1 MTTDP
6 DRRRS
11 VSEAGDGAGPVRDA
25 NAAQG
30 ETSPVGEFQRRVA
43 QQQANSD
50 EVEAERAV
58 WQGGYSPKAMVGT
71 WCSLA
76 FISVAMLVGAFLAD
90 PGLLLYTFAAVLLL
104 WVAGGLIYAWR
115 RYGYHY
121 ELTTQ
126 RFVHQAGILTRR
138 TDRIEVIDIDDV
150 SFTQGPIERIFSIGT
165 IVLTSS
171 DRSHPVLSMIGIA
184 DVKRVAGLIDDIRR
198 QERRRRSLHIEA
210 I

>member
-6 DRRRS
+6 DKQRRT
-11 VSEAGDGAGPVRDA
+11 SEAGEVGGAARDAGPA
-25 NAAQG
+25 HG
-30 ETSPVGEFQRRVA
+30 ETSPASEFRRRVA
-43 QQQANSD
+43 DQQANSD
-50 EVEAERAV
+50 DVEAERAV
-58 WQGGYSPKAMVGT
+58 WQGGYSPKAMFGT

-90 PGLLLYTFAAVLLL
+90 PGWLPYTIAAVFVL
-104 WVAGGLIYAWR
+104 WAAGGLIYAWR
-115 RYGYHY
+115 RFGYHY

-126 RFVHQAGILTRR
+126 RFVHQAGIITRR

>member
-1 MTTDP
+1 MSTDP
-6 DRRRS
+6 FKRQS
-11 VSEAGDGAGPVRDA
+11 GSEAGQEGAPAGGPA
-25 NAAQG
+25 SAPG
-30 ETSPVGEFQRRVA
+30 ETSPASDFRRRVA
-43 QQQANSD
+43 DQQSISEDA
-50 EVEAERAV
+50 EAEQEV
-58 WQGGYSPKAMVGT
+58 WHGGYSPKAMFGT

-76 FISVAMLVGAFLAD
+76 FVSVAMLVGSFLAD
-90 PGLLLYTFAAVLLL
+90 PGLLPYTFAAVLLL
-104 WVAGGLIYAWR
+104 WAAGGLIYAWR
-115 RYGYHY
+115 RFGYHY

-126 RFVHQAGILTRR
+126 RFVHQTGIITRR

-150 SFTQGPIERIFSIGT
+150 SFSQGPIERIFSIGT